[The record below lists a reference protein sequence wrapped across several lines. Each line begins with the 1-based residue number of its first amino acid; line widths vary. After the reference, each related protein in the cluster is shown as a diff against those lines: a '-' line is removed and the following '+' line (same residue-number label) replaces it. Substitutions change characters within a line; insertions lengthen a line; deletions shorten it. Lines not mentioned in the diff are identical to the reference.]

1 LPSVSADRRHVF
13 FTGFSTIISIALWDA
28 AIDINHI
35 DLNLLR
41 VLLTVGQEE
50 SVSVAAERLGL
61 SQPAVSS
68 ALGRLRALTNDPLFV
83 RGQGGMRMTD
93 YARTLFNA
101 VETAFASMDA
111 ALREHASFDPGTA
124 RDTFTILM
132 SNIGQAV
139 SVPRLLYHAQQH
151 APSVRFNIIPFSRST
166 YLRQLETSEA
176 DLVCGY
182 IAHPKECL
190 RSFKLFHTEF
200 VCLFRQDH
208 PLIGDDI
215 SPELYARLDHVTVK
229 RERDSGPG
237 IGLLVDLGLESR
249 IKLTVPQI
257 TAIPPILH
265 ATDLVLTTTRGF
277 AETYARMAGLRWLP
291 LPFDIPAVEVAIFWH
306 EKKQTDAAS
315 KWLRNFMRESILKGY
330 GS

>member
-1 LPSVSADRRHVF
+1 M
-13 FTGFSTIISIALWDA
+13 
-28 AIDINHI
+28 
-35 DLNLLR
+35 
-41 VLLTVGQEE
+41 GQEE

-101 VETAFASMDA
+101 VEAAFASMDA
-111 ALREHASFDPGTA
+111 ALREHAAFDPGTA

-139 SVPRLLYHAQQH
+139 SVPLLVYHARKH
-151 APSVRFNIIPFSRST
+151 APRVRFNILPLSRAS
-166 YLRQLETSEA
+166 YLRQLDSGEA
-176 DLVCGY
+176 DLACGY

-190 RSFKLFHTEF
+190 RSFKLFDTEF
-200 VCLFRQDH
+200 VCLFRRDH
-208 PLIGDDI
+208 PLIGDAIDR
-215 SPELYARLDHVTVK
+215 ELYARLDHVAVK

-237 IGLLVDLGLESR
+237 IELLAELGLEQR
-249 IKLTVPQI
+249 IKLTVPHI

-291 LPFDIPAVEVAIFWH
+291 LPFEIPAVEIAIFWH

-315 KWLRNFMRESILKGY
+315 KWLRNFLRDSILQGY
-330 GS
+330 QDGIAE

>member
-1 LPSVSADRRHVF
+1 
-13 FTGFSTIISIALWDA
+13 
-28 AIDINHI
+28 
-35 DLNLLR
+35 
-41 VLLTVGQEE
+41 LTVGQEE

-101 VETAFASMDA
+101 VEAAFASMDT
-111 ALREHASFDPGTA
+111 ALREHAAFDPGTA

-132 SNIGQAV
+132 SNIGQSV
-139 SVPRLLYHAQQH
+139 SVPLLLFHAQKH
-151 APSVRFNIIPFSRST
+151 APSVRFDILPLSHSS
-166 YLRQLETSEA
+166 YLRQLENGEA

-190 RSFKLFHTEF
+190 RSFKLFDTEF
-200 VCLFRQDH
+200 VCLFRRDH
-208 PLIGDDI
+208 PLIGDAI
-215 SPELYARLDHVTVK
+215 SQELYAELDHVAVK
-229 RERDSGPG
+229 RERASGPG
-237 IGLLVDLGLESR
+237 IGLLIDLGLERR
-249 IKLTVPQI
+249 IKLTVPHV

-277 AETYARMAGLRWLP
+277 AETYARVAGLRWLP
-291 LPFDIPAVEVAIFWH
+291 LPFEIPAVEVAIFWH

-315 KWLRNFMRESILKGY
+315 KWLRNFLRDSILRGY
-330 GS
+330 EA

>member
-1 LPSVSADRRHVF
+1 VKDRQRF
-13 FTGFSTIISIALWDA
+13 FSTIADSTISITSSVA

-68 ALGRLRALTNDPLFV
+68 ALGRLRTLTSDPLFV
-83 RGQGGMRMTD
+83 RGHGGMQMTD
-93 YARTLFNA
+93 YARTLFNS
-101 VETAFASMDA
+101 VEAAFASMDA
-111 ALREHASFDPGTA
+111 ALREHTSFDPGTA

-139 SVPRLLYHAQQH
+139 SVPLLLYHAQKH
-151 APSVRFNIIPFSRST
+151 APSVRFNVIPFSRYT
-166 YLRQLETSEA
+166 YLRQLETEA

-200 VCLFRQDH
+200 VCLFRRDH
-208 PLIGDDI
+208 PLIDDEI
-215 SPELYARLDHVTVK
+215 TPELYSRLDHVAVK

-237 IGLLVDLGLESR
+237 IELLTELGLEKH
-249 IKLTVPQI
+249 IKVTVPHI
-257 TAIPPILH
+257 TAIPPIIY

-277 AETYARMAGLRWLP
+277 AETYARMCGLRWLP
-291 LPFDIPAVEVAIFWH
+291 LPFEIPAVEVAIFWH
-306 EKKQTDAAS
+306 EKKQTDAAN
-315 KWLRNFMRESILKGY
+315 KWLRHFLRDSILKGY
-330 GS
+330 A